1 MRSLWPRE
9 HGAYAQLG
17 VPLATA
23 LVLAKPTPAAILFT
37 AAACLAFLANE
48 PLLVVLGHR
57 GARVRA
63 EAGGRARRR
72 LAVLSVGA
80 ALCGATALLL
90 APRAALVACAV
101 LAVPVAALVAIAW
114 RRAEHSLW
122 GELVA
127 ALALPGAS
135 VPVTAA
141 SGVPLAVGVELW
153 LAWSLGYAASVV
165 AVHDVI
171 DNRRG
176 RTRLA
181 IVHAI
186 ALAVLAVAVTAV
198 AFAARPL
205 AAVSVPLAASAAIIA
220 IVSPSPRKL
229 RALGVVL
236 VVASIASAILAA
248 TR

>member
-23 LVLAKPTPAAILFT
+23 LVLAVPTPAAVLFSV
-37 AAACLAFLANE
+37 AACLAFLANE

-57 GARVRA
+57 GARVRD
-63 EAGGRARRR
+63 EAKGRARRR
-72 LAVLSVGA
+72 LAILSVGA
-80 ALCGATALLL
+80 ALCGATAVAL
-90 APRAALVACAV
+90 APRPALLGCAALA
-101 LAVPVAALVAIAW
+101 LPVAALLAIAW

-127 ALALPGAS
+127 AIALPGAS
-135 VPVTAA
+135 VPVAAA
-141 SGVPLAVGVELW
+141 SGIPLAASFELW
-153 LAWSLGYAASVV
+153 FAWSLGFAASVV

-181 IVHAI
+181 IGH
-186 ALAVLAVAVTAV
+186 AVALVAVAMAVVAV
-198 AFAARPL
+198 AFVRPL
-205 AAVSVPLAASAAIIA
+205 AAVSIPLAATAAIIA
-220 IVSPSPRKL
+220 ILSPSPRKL

-236 VVASIASAILAA
+236 VVASVASAIVA
-248 TR
+248 TSAQ